1 MVYTEKQY
9 AQAAIRTAE
18 ALPVKWWHRRAVR
31 VGALI
36 GAGALVGLLLI
47 GGILRTTLPLA
58 PSFIAK
64 DQPVNKPFVISLNQT
79 IASVNPTDIVLS
91 PRVEGSWSFKSGKV
105 FGTDTLTFTPAQD
118 FKANTLYTVKSI
130 QAKRVLFSTERLS
143 DVSFTTEAAPGVK
156 SQGLA
161 LVKDNTV
168 IAADTAFTVQLERPN
183 AGLRDLQ
190 LKTIPEVATTKEV
203 SGDTTYTWRPTDLLP
218 QGQDLTIEVYDAKN
232 KTTLMTK
239 KVKVAA
245 VPTIT
250 SVSKPSYFT
259 PNDVQQLTFSSP
271 IDPKTATITF
281 SIDGAGEWKSPT
293 VYTFTP
299 KSIEPGKTYTYKV
312 QEKLRSTEG
321 GIAAA
326 PLEGSFTTTGAVS
339 VLKSSPTGQ
348 ELSRVSQKISFTF
361 DQGVDHES
369 VASHFSISSGRVT
382 DTSWSG
388 NIFTAMVVDFGYQ
401 QTVTATI
408 AAGVKNTGF
417 GLPSSRP
424 YSVVFTTEIRVV
436 KYNVP
441 FYRQQYAGSCTAA
454 SLRMILGYYSIG
466 TDDMSI
472 VQRMGYNPRSWDTS
486 TDPPTWDDPDQMFVG
501 DINGKIREGTG
512 AGPDAGPV
520 AKAAQS
526 FGRNASAVTGV
537 SAGWIAQQL
546 IDGKLVV
553 MFGSWNGSNSYVTWK
568 TPSGRVTTM
577 NATGHA
583 TAVVGVKGEPSNPQ
597 GFWVSDPL
605 TGGTAYWS
613 AAKVQANIS
622 LDPYRQAVVVW

>member
-1 MVYTEKQY
+1 MVYTEKQF
-9 AQAAIRTAE
+9 AKGSLKSVTS
-18 ALPVKWWHRRAVR
+18 LPSKWWRRRGVR
-31 VGALI
+31 IGVIAGGGALLGI
-36 GAGALVGLLLI
+36 LLI

-58 PSFIAK
+58 PSYMAQ

-79 IASVNPTDIVLS
+79 VATINPADITLS
-91 PRVEGSWSFKSGKV
+91 PNIEGSWSFKSGRV
-105 FGTDTLTFTPAQD
+105 FGADTLTFTPAQD

-130 QAKRVLFSTERLS
+130 QAKRILFKTDTLS
-143 DVSFTTEAAPGVK
+143 DVSFTTEAAPGMK

-161 LVKDNTV
+161 LVKNDSV
-168 IAADTAFTVQLERPN
+168 IAADAAFTIQLERPN
-183 AGLRDLQ
+183 AGLRELQ
-190 LKTIPEVATTKEV
+190 LKTTPAIATKKEV
-203 SGDTTYTWRPTDLLP
+203 IGDTTFTWRAVNLLP
-218 QGQDLTIEVYDAKN
+218 QGQDLTVEVYDAKN

-245 VPTIT
+245 APAIT
-250 SVSKPSYFT
+250 NVSKSTYFI
-259 PNDVQQLTFSSP
+259 PGDVQQLTFSSP
-271 IDPKTATITF
+271 IDAKTAAITF
-281 SIDGAGEWKSPT
+281 SVEGTGEWKSPT

-299 KSIEPGKTYTYKV
+299 KQVEPGKAYTYKV
-312 QEKLRSTEG
+312 KEGLRSTEG
-321 GIAAA
+321 GIATA
-326 PLEGSFTTTGAVS
+326 PLEGSFITTGAVS
-339 VLKSSPTGQ
+339 VVKSSPSGR

-361 DQGVDHES
+361 DQGVDHDS
-369 VASHFSISSGRVT
+369 VTSRFSVSSGSVT
-382 DTSWSG
+382 NTSWEG
-388 NIFTAMVVDFGYQ
+388 NTFTATVADFGYQ
-401 QTVTATI
+401 QTVTATV

-417 GLPSSRP
+417 GLPSNRP
-424 YSVVFTTEIRVV
+424 YSVSFTTEIRVV

-454 SLRMILGYYSIG
+454 SLRMILGYYSISA
-466 TDDMSI
+466 DDMSI
-472 VQRMGYNPRSWDTS
+472 VQRMGYNPRPWDTS

-501 DINGKIREGTG
+501 DINGKIRDGTG

-520 AKAAQS
+520 AKAAWS
-526 FGRNASAVTGV
+526 FGRSASAVTDV
-537 SAGWIAQQL
+537 NAGWIAQQL

-553 MFGSWNGSNSYVTWK
+553 MFGSWNGSDAYITWK

-583 TAVVGVKGEPSNPQ
+583 TAVIGVKGEPSNPL

-613 AAKVQANIS
+613 AAQVQRNIS